1 MSTIYQSRRKIQE
14 TIKSSIFYIGLSL
27 LIGNIFYYIALGI
40 NNLTKYLL
48 RSIGFKPKTITYPKK
63 EKDEDILGIW
73 KS

>member
-1 MSTIYQSRRKIQE
+1 MSTIYQSWRKIQE

-48 RSIGFKPKTITYPKK
+48 RSIGFKTKTITYPKK
-63 EKDEDILGIW
+63 EKDEDILGI
-73 KS
+73 